1 VTLVHEVLVV
11 AGIALITWGL
21 PASHRLKSP
30 FDCLAALAVLAGV
43 IAGLIGTLLI
53 AVPDF
58 FKG

>member
-1 VTLVHEVLVV
+1 VTLVHGVLVV
-11 AGIALITWGL
+11 TGIALITWGL

-30 FDCLAALAVLAGV
+30 FDSLSALAVLAGV

>member
-1 VTLVHEVLVV
+1 MTLVHGVLVV

-21 PASHRLKSP
+21 PAAHRLKSP
-30 FDCLAALAVLAGV
+30 FDCLAALAVLTGV
-43 IAGLIGTLLI
+43 ITGLIGTLLI